1 MTNTLLSE
9 TGFWREK
16 HKSPKSILINF
27 KKLNTSPQI
36 KKKSRKEKC
45 QDSSNNFKILFA
57 VSLTTVTDNVG
68 TGYKVT
74 CLRDTFYQTMK
85 FCQIHF

>member
-36 KKKSRKEKC
+36 KKNQEKKSV
-45 QDSSNNFKILFA
+45 KIL
-57 VSLTTVTDNVG
+57 LTIL
-68 TGYKVT
+68 KSFSQF
-74 CLRDTFYQTMK
+74 L
-85 FCQIHF
+85 